1 MSRSSTISRNQ
12 NLLKVAQER
21 SRSDRFR
28 EFTFLGGRYL
38 EGKSNVFG
46 TMMNQLREV
55 DNQVRATL
63 LNRKIG
69 DQIPYLS
76 EASGPIKNILDNAKD
91 AYENKEYLVSISY
104 LEQFYVKVLY
114 CAQLLKNA
122 EHIIVS
128 LNAEYFSSLADP
140 LTEEQAESVLRF
152 LTKSKD
158 PKYIPS
164 QDVPAVT
171 AYSKNKKLFKKAGF
185 YKKAGLINWVRS
197 LFSKMQR
204 KSALDLWERIQPGIS
219 KDLRNDIRSV
229 LSASDRLLN
238 VLQNQL
244 NIMSRARA
252 ERKIADY
259 VKASKTIIDQV
270 DRYSGVINSANFQ
283 KHKSNLNNILEDI
296 APPEAIQQSESE
308 PTVDSAALAAN
319 VADAGV
325 VAPPPAP
332 KGAPAAQPSLLPDQ
346 NTSPQRDLT
355 PGTPVK
361 TSDEREAVISRIND
375 DNTAVLESE
384 GEEIDVDVSELQVD
398 GATPAKQINEGA
410 KQVQE
415 AAAEPQVPAVEPAVE
430 PTPEAPPPEVS
441 PPDSPKSENNILIKK
456 NIFKKN
462 IFLQSRSAESLID
475 KQNNFDNDTRDL
487 EENISVKI
495 VNDNPVTG
503 KITIKYNNYLAS
515 VTKNDL
521 IYPKEE
527 KEKENTPS
535 PEEQL
540 EPAKENP
547 ATNSDDVL
555 EPDQRLIKKD
565 IFADSNNLDSI
576 LLIANVQGK
585 EIQAVV
591 EDLNNKIKLND
602 YFKDI
607 ESFNDIEYSIKG
619 IFDAI
624 VGTSDPIK
632 ATLVENMSDENS
644 KVFKI
649 SGEIFSLPKDSIFVT
664 ATVLSKIPIN
674 ELEANA
680 FISNF
685 MHTLQSLSSE
695 SPILVSSFMK
705 KYAKLIQNKNK
716 NLSTSLYR
724 IASRIR

>member
-122 EHIIVS
+122 KHIIVS

-158 PKYIPS
+158 PNYIPS

-171 AYSKNKKLFKKAGF
+171 AYSKNKKLFKKASF

-270 DRYSGVINSANFQ
+270 DRYSGVINKANFQ
-283 KHKSNLNNILEDI
+283 KHKSNLNNI
-296 APPEAIQQSESE
+296 
-308 PTVDSAALAAN
+308 N
-319 VADAGV
+319 
-325 VAPPPAP
+325 
-332 KGAPAAQPSLLPDQ
+332 
-346 NTSPQRDLT
+346 LT
-355 PGTPVK
+355 RV
-361 TSDEREAVISRIND
+361 
-375 DNTAVLESE
+375 
-384 GEEIDVDVSELQVD
+384 
-398 GATPAKQINEGA
+398 
-410 KQVQE
+410 
-415 AAAEPQVPAVEPAVE
+415 
-430 PTPEAPPPEVS
+430 
-441 PPDSPKSENNILIKK
+441 
-456 NIFKKN
+456 
-462 IFLQSRSAESLID
+462 
-475 KQNNFDNDTRDL
+475 
-487 EENISVKI
+487 
-495 VNDNPVTG
+495 
-503 KITIKYNNYLAS
+503 
-515 VTKNDL
+515 
-521 IYPKEE
+521 
-527 KEKENTPS
+527 
-535 PEEQL
+535 
-540 EPAKENP
+540 
-547 ATNSDDVL
+547 
-555 EPDQRLIKKD
+555 
-565 IFADSNNLDSI
+565 
-576 LLIANVQGK
+576 
-585 EIQAVV
+585 
-591 EDLNNKIKLND
+591 
-602 YFKDI
+602 
-607 ESFNDIEYSIKG
+607 
-619 IFDAI
+619 
-624 VGTSDPIK
+624 
-632 ATLVENMSDENS
+632 
-644 KVFKI
+644 
-649 SGEIFSLPKDSIFVT
+649 
-664 ATVLSKIPIN
+664 
-674 ELEANA
+674 
-680 FISNF
+680 
-685 MHTLQSLSSE
+685 
-695 SPILVSSFMK
+695 
-705 KYAKLIQNKNK
+705 
-716 NLSTSLYR
+716 
-724 IASRIR
+724 